1 MFHVHVLCLQCK
13 QSCVYYVNK
22 DETDVRIYITL
33 LFFVCMP
40 DLASFPGLARLSL
53 AVRNLRRR
61 PGLVHHVIH
70 ATGYIM
76 TILQMS

>member
-1 MFHVHVLCLQCK
+1 MCNYN
-13 QSCVYYVNK
+13 VYQQGRNRC
-22 DETDVRIYITL
+22 ENIHNII
-33 LFFVCMP
+33 VCMP

-70 ATGYIM
+70 ATGYVT
-76 TILQMS
+76 TILLMS